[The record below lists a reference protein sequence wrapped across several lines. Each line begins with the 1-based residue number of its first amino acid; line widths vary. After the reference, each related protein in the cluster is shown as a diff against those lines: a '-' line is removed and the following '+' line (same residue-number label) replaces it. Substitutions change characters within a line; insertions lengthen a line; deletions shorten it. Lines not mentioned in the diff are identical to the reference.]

1 MLSPVAIGPYRID
14 PIALAPMAGVTDRPF
29 RQICR
34 DQGAGYTVSEMVTS
48 DSRLW
53 HTAKSSFRL
62 NHEGEPGPRSVQIL
76 GYDPVMMAEAARL
89 NVERGAQIID
99 INMGCPAKKVC
110 NRLAGSALMQD
121 EALVADILHAVVQ
134 AVDVPVTLKTRT
146 GWNRDNRNGVTIA
159 RIAEDAGIR
168 MLVIHGR
175 TRADKYEGQAE
186 YDTVAAIKQ
195 AVSIPVLAN
204 GDINSPEKA
213 LTVLQQTGCDG
224 IMLGRAAHGRPWIFR
239 EIRHFLSTRIL
250 LSPPDL
256 SDQIQVSLDHLAALH
271 AFYGEELGVRFA
283 RKHIGWYAQ
292 YWEQGRDF
300 VRRFHALTT
309 GQAQRAAVQAFQAS
323 CREGFPVI
331 S

>member
-1 MLSPVAIGPYRID
+1 MLSPIAIGPYRID

-29 RQICR
+29 RKICR
-34 DQGAGYTVSEMVTS
+34 DLGAGYTVSEMVTS
-48 DSRLW
+48 DARLW
-53 HTAKSSFRL
+53 NTAKSSFRL
-62 NHEGEPGPRSVQIL
+62 NHDGEPGPRSVQIL
-76 GYDPVMMAEAARL
+76 GYDPAMMAEAARL

-121 EALVADILHAVVQ
+121 EALVADILNAVVK

-146 GWNRDNRNGVTIA
+146 GWNRDNRNGVNIA

-175 TRADKYEGQAE
+175 TRADKYEGDAE

-195 AVSIPVLAN
+195 AVGIPVLAN

-256 SDQIQVSLDHLAALH
+256 SDQIQVSLNHVAALH
-271 AFYGEELGVRFA
+271 DFYGEELGVRFA

-292 YWEQGRDF
+292 YWEHGRDF

-309 GQAQRAAVQAFQAS
+309 GEAQRAAVQTFQAS
-323 CREGFPVI
+323 CLEGFPVI

>member
-1 MLSPVAIGPYRID
+1 
-14 PIALAPMAGVTDRPF
+14 MAGVTDRPF

-34 DQGAGYTVSEMVTS
+34 EQGAGYTVCEMVTS
-48 DSRLW
+48 DASLW
-53 HTAKSSFRL
+53 KSTKSSFRM
-62 NHEGEPGPRSVQIL
+62 NHEGEPNPKSVQIV
-76 GYDPVMMAEAARL
+76 GYDPQMLAEAARL
-89 NVERGAQIID
+89 NMERGADIID

-121 EALVADILHAVVQ
+121 EALVARILETVVKS
-134 AVDVPVTLKTRT
+134 VSIPVTLKTRT
-146 GWNRDNRNGVTIA
+146 GWNRDNKNGINIA
-159 RIAEDAGIR
+159 KIAEDCGIQ
-168 MLVIHGR
+168 MLAIHGR

-186 YDTVAAIKQ
+186 YDTISAIKR
-195 AVSIPVLAN
+195 AVKIPVIAN
-204 GDINSPEKA
+204 GDIDSPEKA